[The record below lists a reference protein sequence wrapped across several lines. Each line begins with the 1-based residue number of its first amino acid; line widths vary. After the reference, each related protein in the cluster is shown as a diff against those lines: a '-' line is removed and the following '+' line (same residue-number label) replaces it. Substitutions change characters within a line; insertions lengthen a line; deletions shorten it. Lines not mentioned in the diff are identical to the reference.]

1 MAKFAESVLH
11 EILIITQE
19 NTCPKLKTHYS
30 MNCNINGYLKYKVVL
45 HPWNG
50 MIERSDLVLGFNSI
64 LIR

>member
-1 MAKFAESVLH
+1 
-11 EILIITQE
+11 
-19 NTCPKLKTHYS
+19 

-64 LIR
+64 KFKSIIITVVFKNIFLFKNILK